1 MYFKE
6 ICMHVTLRLPDELN
20 ERLSVLAAQTGRTK
34 AFYMLEA
41 ISQHMDD
48 LEDRYLAEQRL
59 SDVLSGRSA
68 TRSLDAVARDL
79 GLAG

>member
-1 MYFKE
+1 
-6 ICMHVTLRLPDELN
+6 MHVTLRLPDELN

-41 ISQHMDD
+41 ISQHMDN

-68 TRSLDAVARDL
+68 TRSLDAVERDL